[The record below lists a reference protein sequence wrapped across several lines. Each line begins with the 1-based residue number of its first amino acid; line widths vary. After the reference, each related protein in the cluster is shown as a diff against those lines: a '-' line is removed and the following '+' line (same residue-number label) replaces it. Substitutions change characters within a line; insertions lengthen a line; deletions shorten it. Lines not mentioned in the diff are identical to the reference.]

1 MPFACLHIRNDGV
14 LFRYIAMLQQP
25 SSTAGARRKSHHRRA
40 RNLQAPMMLMPMML
54 AHPCHHHHRC
64 EAGSMA
70 MLVMTKANPAIHWGC
85 WVMPLMLSTSTRM
98 LRRIERTT
106 LYQLQISQLQILQL
120 QILQLQ
126 ILQLQILQH
135 RSSTLLTELDKST
148 SLVESCGHTH
158 GFDVCE

>member
-1 MPFACLHIRNDGV
+1 
-14 LFRYIAMLQQP
+14 
-25 SSTAGARRKSHHRRA
+25 
-40 RNLQAPMMLMPMML
+40 
-54 AHPCHHHHRC
+54 
-64 EAGSMA
+64 MA
-70 MLVMTKANPAIHWGC
+70 MLVMTKADPAIHWGC
-85 WVMPLMLSTSTRM
+85 WVMPLMLSTAR

>member
-1 MPFACLHIRNDGV
+1 
-14 LFRYIAMLQQP
+14 
-25 SSTAGARRKSHHRRA
+25 
-40 RNLQAPMMLMPMML
+40 
-54 AHPCHHHHRC
+54 
-64 EAGSMA
+64 MA

-85 WVMPLMLSTSTRM
+85 WVMSLMLSTAM

-106 LYQLQISQLQILQL
+106 LYQLQISQLQIS
-120 QILQLQ
+120 QLQ

-135 RSSTLLTELDKST
+135 RSSMLLTELDKST